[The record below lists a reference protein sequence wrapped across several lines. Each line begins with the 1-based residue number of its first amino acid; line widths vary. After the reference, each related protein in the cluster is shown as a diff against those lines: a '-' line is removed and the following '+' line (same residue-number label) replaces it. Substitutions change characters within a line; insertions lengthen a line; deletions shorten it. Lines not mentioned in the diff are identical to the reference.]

1 MVNDLTLMV
10 DGLKTSFNSKEIS
23 QIIVKEDILILKIVE
38 KEQFTSLRE
47 RFSEMTRLITLN
59 LQ

>member
-1 MVNDLTLMV
+1 MV